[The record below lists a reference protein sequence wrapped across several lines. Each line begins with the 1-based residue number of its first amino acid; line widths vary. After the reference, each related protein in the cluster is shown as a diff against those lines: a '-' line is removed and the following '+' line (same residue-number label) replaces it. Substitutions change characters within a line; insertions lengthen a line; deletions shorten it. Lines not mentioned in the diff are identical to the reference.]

1 MVIFIKM
8 IVDDRSGQFA
18 LTVNKPNFQF
28 VFEWLLTEDEL
39 LGEGVEQL
47 RAAE

>member
-1 MVIFIKM
+1 MTEVANWHFT
-8 IVDDRSGQFA
+8 VD
-18 LTVNKPNFQF
+18 KPNFQF

>member
-1 MVIFIKM
+1 M
-8 IVDDRSGQFA
+8 IVDDQSGQLA
-18 LTVNKPNFQF
+18 LTADKPNFQF

>member
-1 MVIFIKM
+1 M
-8 IVDDRSGQFA
+8 IVDVKSGKFA
-18 LTVNKPNFQF
+18 LTVDKPNFQF
-28 VFEWLLTEDEL
+28 VSEWLLTEDEL

>member
-18 LTVNKPNFQF
+18 LTVNKPTFQF

-47 RAAE
+47 RAAV